1 MVNQG
6 FPQFSRMQN
15 NAYMEIL
22 KNYTIPD
29 FVLKIIAKTCNSG
42 FAEKGRYPAKLES
55 MNDES
60 IKLLHEIFVQYKN
73 DDAGKFNKYRFYTY
87 VSSFYPKCE
96 ISINESIQGV
106 DKKYK
111 MPVVVKSSGSLAAI
125 AENKSTGNSINKKS
139 ITKFFDVISD
149 VKNGEYGTTLSD
161 AIHCSSVGFRTD
173 ALVELESLNDSRQS
187 NSENVIYFKTV
198 NFENNMYSLVK
209 IWHMMRLWDDF
220 KRKTSERGMLNL
232 VLLIIQYFALVHNV

>member
-1 MVNQG
+1 
-6 FPQFSRMQN
+6 
-15 NAYMEIL
+15 MEIL

-125 AENKSTGNSINKKS
+125 AENKSTGNAINKKD
-139 ITKFFDVISD
+139 ITKFFNVIND

-161 AIHCSSVGFRTD
+161 AIHCSSVGFRPD
-173 ALVELESLNDSRQS
+173 ALIELESLKKSRS
-187 NSENVIYFKTV
+187 VDPENIIHFKTV
-198 NFENNMYSLVK
+198 NFEDNMYCIVN
-209 IWHMMRLWDDF
+209 I
-220 KRKTSERGMLNL
+220 
-232 VLLIIQYFALVHNV
+232 